1 MDVTPMPGVPAFEF
15 GIESIALAS
24 LVVLL
29 SGILSMLISRRTKFP
44 YTPFW
49 SSSVSSSARF

>member
-1 MDVTPMPGVPAFEF
+1 MSGVPSFEF

-44 YTPFW
+44 YTPF
-49 SSSVSSSARF
+49 